1 MVEANNNV
9 SEFSED
15 LFVQRRSAQISGQS
29 ALAGMYQLHRCGK

>member
-15 LFVQRRSAQISGQS
+15 LLVQRQSAQISGQG
-29 ALAGMYQLHRCGK
+29 ALACMYQFHRCGK